1 MRITIKPE
9 ARQKLSELLYP
20 SKNAHVKRELSRI
33 TGPYV
38 FIDAEHNEVHIINP
52 QTPEKDFK

>member
-9 ARQKLSELLYP
+9 ARQKLSEILYP
-20 SKNAHVKRELSRI
+20 SKQAMVKRVLGRI

-52 QTPEKDFK
+52 QTQEKD